1 MKIVG
6 FKSRDTFSV
15 CKFVGQLQMEK
26 LLSDQAVFVIS
37 DWNLLDEEIT
47 TSDSLSR
54 LKSNLINCR
63 L

>member
-1 MKIVG
+1 MKIAG

-37 DWNLLDEEIT
+37 NLLDEEIT